1 MDRDGFWQLL
11 EAARTVRGEDCQQQA
26 AKLVELLGQRPVA
39 DIVAFDR
46 IQQELMVESYRWDL
60 WAVAQL
66 INDGC
71 LGDCFMSFRGWLLG
85 QGRTLWEATLRDPD
99 SLAAHPTMTFTTRQT
114 RRPPLGCAEIFGVA
128 RDAYKAAT
136 GRQLTAQ
143 MAPTVPWPSHPSGE
157 NVNVQDPVEM
167 AQRFPRLW
175 ARAVAARPGRLGGTG
190 GRGQPRR
197 RGPGMDRDG
206 FWMLV
211 EATNVDVDCE
221 AHAERLSARL
231 ARLAPEEIIWFDRQF
246 WQRLAEAYRWD
257 LWGVAYQLSGG
268 CSDDGFVY
276 FRCWLLAQGQATWE
290 AALHEPDSVA
300 DHPVVAN
307 RSGPVHEWA
316 ILECEPILY
325 VTRNAYRT
333 HVGAELPDDS
343 RSPQPAAPLGEYWD
357 FEDSEE
363 AHRRLPRA
371 WARRMRR

>member
-167 AQRFPRLW
+167 AQPFPRLW
-175 ARAVAARPGRLGGTG
+175 APSGRCP
-190 GRGQPRR
+190 PRS
-197 RGPGMDRDG
+197 P
-206 FWMLV
+206 
-211 EATNVDVDCE
+211 
-221 AHAERLSARL
+221 
-231 ARLAPEEIIWFDRQF
+231 
-246 WQRLAEAYRWD
+246 RWD
-257 LWGVAYQLSGG
+257 GWPWPASP
-268 CSDDGFVY
+268 
-276 FRCWLLAQGQATWE
+276 A
-290 AALHEPDSVA
+290 
-300 DHPVVAN
+300 
-307 RSGPVHEWA
+307 RSGD
-316 ILECEPILY
+316 
-325 VTRNAYRT
+325 
-333 HVGAELPDDS
+333 GS
-343 RSPQPAAPLGEYWD
+343 
-357 FEDSEE
+357 
-363 AHRRLPRA
+363 
-371 WARRMRR
+371 